1 MSHCRPAAVSAS
13 WLGHCRSHFLI
24 YRSSP
29 RAAGIRHGAERRQR
43 HAAAESPEIVS
54 HGGSAIVQD
63 PEEEKNPEMPL
74 LAIYE
79 NTPLGSLPVDKIAR
93 SARILWFW
101 PGQNVICHNYNRYL
115 LNPMA
120 SPKRTMRAL
129 QILYSKSDSGSV
141 EIFKFERVQFS
152 SYAPMLNAMH
162 FSTLLLSALALL
174 CVYLLLTRKFS
185 APLGRNEPRKYSDNK
200 DSGDGSAA

>member
-1 MSHCRPAAVSAS
+1 LR
-13 WLGHCRSHFLI
+13 HCRSHFVI

-29 RAAGIRHGAERRQR
+29 RTAGIRLGARLRQR
-43 HAAAESPEIVS
+43 HAAAGSPEIVS

-63 PEEEKNPEMPL
+63 PKEDKNPEMPL

-79 NTPLGSLPVDKIAR
+79 NTSHGSLPVDKIAR

-101 PGQNVICHNYNRYL
+101 PDQNVICHNYHRYL

-120 SPKRTMRAL
+120 SPKRTMLAV

-141 EIFKFERVQFS
+141 DIFKFVRVQFS
-152 SYAPMLNAMH
+152 LCVPMLNAMH
-162 FSTLLLSALALL
+162 F
-174 CVYLLLTRKFS
+174 
-185 APLGRNEPRKYSDNK
+185 
-200 DSGDGSAA
+200 